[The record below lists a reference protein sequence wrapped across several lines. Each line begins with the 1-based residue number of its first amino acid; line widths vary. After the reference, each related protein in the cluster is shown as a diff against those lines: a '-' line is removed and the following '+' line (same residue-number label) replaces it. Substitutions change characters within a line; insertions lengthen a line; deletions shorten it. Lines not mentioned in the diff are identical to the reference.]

1 VVDFFIKRKG
11 ALVLSTRVQFL
22 VVAPGLPPFEYV
34 GEKFSPLKKDF
45 LIKLVLR
52 LTPTRK
58 CNSERQIQLCLAYT
72 VAASLM
78 LQLPSSIIKCISER
92 HS

>member
-1 VVDFFIKRKG
+1 LQMDYVV
-11 ALVLSTRVQFL
+11 RVHYYTTGYACT
-22 VVAPGLPPFEYV
+22 VDERHSRICPSKMHSIVEV
-34 GEKFSPLKKDF
+34 
-45 LIKLVLR
+45 R

-58 CNSERQIQLCLAYT
+58 CNLERQIQLCLTYT